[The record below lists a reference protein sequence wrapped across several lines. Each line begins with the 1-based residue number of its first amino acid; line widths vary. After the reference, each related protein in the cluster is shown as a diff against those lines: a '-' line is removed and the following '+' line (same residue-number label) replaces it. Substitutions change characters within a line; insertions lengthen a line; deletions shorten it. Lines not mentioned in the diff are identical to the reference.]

1 MSDCIFCKMVSGEI
15 HPDMV
20 YEDEWVIAFR
30 DIHPRARV
38 HVLVIPRQHIATL
51 NDLPQDPSLATA
63 LLGAVQKVAQLE
75 GLSEG
80 YRTVVNCGKDGGQEV
95 LHLHFHVLGGRSF
108 TWPPG

>member
-1 MSDCIFCKMVSGEI
+1 MVSGEI
-15 HPDMV
+15 QPDMV

-30 DIHPRARV
+30 DIHPKARV

-51 NDLPQDPSLATA
+51 NDLPQDPSLASA
-63 LLGAVQKVAQLE
+63 LIGAVQKVAQLE

>member
-15 HPDMV
+15 QPDMV

-30 DIHPRARV
+30 DIHPKARV

-51 NDLPQDPSLATA
+51 NDLPQDPSLASA
-63 LLGAVQKVAQLE
+63 LLGAVRKVAQLE

-95 LHLHFHVLGGRSF
+95 FHLHFHVLGGRSF
-108 TWPPG
+108 AWPPG